1 MKYIKREESILVIEI
16 IKPHDLEKLKKRF
29 PKIWIPIPVSDGEK
43 ELAKLAKIM
52 RQKPKGGG
60 YGI

>member
-1 MKYIKREESILVIEI
+1 MKYLKREESTLVAEI
-16 IKPHDLEKLKKRF
+16 IKPADLEKLKKLF
-29 PKIWIPIPVSDGEK
+29 PKLWTAEPIDKNDELDR
-43 ELAKLAKIM
+43 LAKLM